1 MSKRRKRSIFGDGG
15 RRKSAV
21 ECFVPHP
28 IMEGSNGD
36 KERLKG
42 QVAEYFNFE
51 YFNSANKK
59 YEINIVTPIVL
70 QQCWSLYCEQSCH
83 LRPAAQAASA
93 EPMELESPSVW
104 FNFWLNSLF

>member
-1 MSKRRKRSIFGDGG
+1 MTGEG
-15 RRKSAV
+15 KSAV

-28 IMEGSNGD
+28 IMEGSSGD

-93 EPMELESPSVW
+93 QPMELESPSVW

>member
-1 MSKRRKRSIFGDGG
+1 ML
-15 RRKSAV
+15 
-21 ECFVPHP
+21 HP
-28 IMEGSNGD
+28 ITEGSNGD

-70 QQCWSLYCEQSCH
+70 EQCWSLAISALL
-83 LRPAAQAASA
+83 LRQLPHNQWS
-93 EPMELESPSVW
+93 
-104 FNFWLNSLF
+104 LNPRQFGSTFGSILYFKLQT

>member
-1 MSKRRKRSIFGDGG
+1 M
-15 RRKSAV
+15 
-21 ECFVPHP
+21 ECFVLYP
-28 IMEGSNGD
+28 IMEGSSGD

-70 QQCWSLYCEQSCH
+70 ELRWCLYCEQSCH

>member
-1 MSKRRKRSIFGDGG
+1 M
-15 RRKSAV
+15 
-21 ECFVPHP
+21 ECFVLHP
-28 IMEGSNGD
+28 ITEGSNGD

-70 QQCWSLYCEQSCH
+70 QQCCEQSRH
-83 LRPAAQAASA
+83 LRPAAQAASVN
-93 EPMELESPSVW
+93 PMELESPSVW
-104 FNFWLNSLF
+104 LNFWLNSLF